1 MTSVRSEEYRDGVS
15 FEQAVNLVRQEHII
29 IIVIVIIIIVI
40 IIVIIIIRQEYNVNY
55 EVILRQLAPQEVFVQ
70 YGPEVSK

>member
-29 IIVIVIIIIVI
+29 IIITVIIV
-40 IIVIIIIRQEYNVNY
+40 IIIRQEYNVNY

>member
-29 IIVIVIIIIVI
+29 IIVIVIIVI
-40 IIVIIIIRQEYNVNY
+40 IIIIIIRQEYNVNY

>member
-1 MTSVRSEEYRDGVS
+1 MS

-29 IIVIVIIIIVI
+29 IIVIVIIVI
-40 IIVIIIIRQEYNVNY
+40 IIIIIIRQEYNVNY

>member
-29 IIVIVIIIIVI
+29 IITIIIIIV
-40 IIVIIIIRQEYNVNY
+40 IIRQEYNVNY

>member
-1 MTSVRSEEYRDGVS
+1 MTDISPPWWDFVMVGICL
-15 FEQAVNLVRQEHII
+15 QAVYIIII
-29 IIVIVIIIIVI
+29 IIV
-40 IIVIIIIRQEYNVNY
+40 IRQEYNVNY